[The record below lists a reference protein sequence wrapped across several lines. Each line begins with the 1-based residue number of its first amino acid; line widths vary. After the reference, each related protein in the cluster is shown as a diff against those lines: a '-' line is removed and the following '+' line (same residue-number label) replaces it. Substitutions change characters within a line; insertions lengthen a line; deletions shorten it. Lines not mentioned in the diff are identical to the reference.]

1 MKNVLA
7 FGDSLTWGADAKSG
21 GRHAFEDRWPNV
33 LEAQLEGQARVFAEG
48 LNGRT
53 TVFDDYSIA
62 TERNGAKALPSLLA
76 THEPLDLVIIFL
88 GTNDMRTH
96 ICGNAAGSAMGIT
109 RLITIVKTFAY
120 KPGHPI
126 PDILVLSPPLV
137 EAGADALFND
147 VMAGAAELST
157 AYAAKYRQ
165 VCERENVN
173 FFDVAPIVQL
183 DPTDGVHLDAAN
195 TRKIGLALAPVV
207 KELLSLN

>member
-33 LEAQLEGQARVFAEG
+33 LEAQLNGQARVFAEG

-62 TERNGAKALPSLLA
+62 TERNGAKVLPSLLA
-76 THEPLDLVIIFL
+76 THEPLDLVIVFL

-109 RLITIVKTFAY
+109 RLINIVKTFAY
-120 KPGHPI
+120 KPGHSTPK
-126 PDILVLSPPLV
+126 VLIVSPPLV
-137 EAGADALFND
+137 EAGADGLFND
-147 VMAGAAELST
+147 VMAGATELSKE
-157 AYAAKYRQ
+157 YATKYRL
-165 VCERENVN
+165 VCEREGVA
-173 FFDVAPIVQL
+173 FFDVAPIAQL
-183 DPTDGVHLDAAN
+183 DPTDGVHLDADN
-195 TRKIGLALAPVV
+195 TRKIGLALAPIV
-207 KELLSLN
+207 KKNYCR